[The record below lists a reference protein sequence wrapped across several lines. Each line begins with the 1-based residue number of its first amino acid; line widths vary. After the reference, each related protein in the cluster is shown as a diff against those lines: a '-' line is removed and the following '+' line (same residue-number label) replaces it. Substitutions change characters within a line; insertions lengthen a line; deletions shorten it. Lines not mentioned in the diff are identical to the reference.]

1 MAKQSSSRGRIGKDV
16 MNNQNVVSVDPV
28 AMKSVLKAVVL
39 NNGNPAPGDIWQ
51 YWETSLVVTTEGGG
65 RANGI

>member
-16 MNNQNVVSVDPV
+16 MKNQNVVSVDPV
-28 AMKSVLKAVVL
+28 AMKTVLKAVVL
-39 NNGNPAPGDIWQ
+39 SHGSPAHGDIWQ